1 MNPPA
6 AESPSGSPRPMTPR
20 SDPLASPSPA
30 VRAVT
35 PQKPPPVQ
43 TGALPELLSAPTVD
57 ESVYM
62 ISKPANKAKPVELP
76 DFAALLGEQ
85 SDGKV
90 TSLALW
96 QDSAAR

>member
-1 MNPPA
+1 
-6 AESPSGSPRPMTPR
+6 
-20 SDPLASPSPA
+20 
-30 VRAVT
+30 
-35 PQKPPPVQ
+35 
-43 TGALPELLSAPTVD
+43 
-57 ESVYM
+57 M